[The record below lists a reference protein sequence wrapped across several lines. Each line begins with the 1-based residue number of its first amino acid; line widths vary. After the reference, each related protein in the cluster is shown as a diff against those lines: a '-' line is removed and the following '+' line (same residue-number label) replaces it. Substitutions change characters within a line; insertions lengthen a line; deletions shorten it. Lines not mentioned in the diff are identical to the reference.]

1 MSSTLNQ
8 KNSKSFS
15 LTFPLGYQ
23 LNLKTTVNGMLS
35 VKFRNPQSSDAGS
48 LGALDSSTK
57 MIDVLEESNV
67 NRLLSMYDSH
77 GEIMNTPEP
86 IARTP
91 SPVPTEIIEHDP
103 EDIARMLERNGIK
116 IRDYAYVATTEPVAE
131 TFDALV
137 GISEYELRLNDT
149 TPTRPHIKGK
159 TLHHLLETGY
169 ISLEEATT
177 RCQSQDMSALAAYRA
192 SPNVSYPW
200 RVLPLTEEHEVK
212 SWSVE
217 ERRAWVAK
225 SQVAL
230 GTISSLRHYDR
241 CVAQE
246 RERLESEEKERQQ
259 IEEVMRRH
267 WERENANIE
276 AMKKR
281 TLDDP
286 EMELSPGKK
295 QKVAHDPLIALSSPT
310 TAVSGHMQP
319 TVTSLPSTPDMA
331 AVIPAAPL
339 VACRHNIGRTT
350 TSSGIDPSGPT
361 RPNPPTPPLVA
372 RLPRQGL
379 GRPTTLYNLDS

>member
-1 MSSTLNQ
+1 MSSILTQ
-8 KNSKSFS
+8 NSRSFS
-15 LTFPLGYQ
+15 LAFPFGYQ

-35 VKFRNPQSSDAGS
+35 VKFRNPQSSDARS
-48 LGALDSSTK
+48 LGALDSSTE
-57 MIDVLEESNV
+57 MIEVLEESNV
-67 NRLLSMYDSH
+67 NRPPSTHNSH
-77 GEIMNTPEP
+77 SEITNTPEP

-103 EDIARMLERNGIK
+103 EDITRMLERNGIK
-116 IRDYAYVATTEPVAE
+116 IRDYAYVATAEPVAE

-137 GISEYELRLNDT
+137 GISEYELRLNNT
-149 TPTRPHIKGK
+149 CPTRPHIKGK
-159 TLHHLLETGY
+159 TLHRLFEARY
-169 ISLEEATT
+169 ISLEEATA
-177 RCQSQDMSALAAYRA
+177 RCQPQDMSALAEYRA

-212 SWSVE
+212 SWSAE

-230 GTISSLRHYDR
+230 ATLSSLRHYDR

-267 WERENANIE
+267 WERENANVE

-295 QKVAHDPLIALSSPT
+295 QKVAHDQPIALPSPT
-310 TAVSGHMQP
+310 TPVSGHAQP
-319 TVTSLPSTPDMA
+319 IVTSLPSTPDTT
-331 AVIPAAPL
+331 AVISSAPL
-339 VACRHNIGRTT
+339 VASHHNIGRTT
-350 TSSGIDPSGPT
+350 TLSGIDPSGPT
-361 RPNPPTPPLVA
+361 MPTPPTPAPVA
-372 RLPRQGL
+372 RPVRRGL
-379 GRPTTLYNLDS
+379 GRTTTLYNLDS

>member
-1 MSSTLNQ
+1 MSSILTQ
-8 KNSKSFS
+8 NSRSFS
-15 LTFPLGYQ
+15 LTFPFGYQ
-23 LNLKTTVNGMLS
+23 LNLRTTVNGMLS
-35 VKFRNPQSSDAGS
+35 VKFRNPQSSDARS
-48 LGALDSSTK
+48 LGVLDSSTE
-57 MIDVLEESNV
+57 MVDVLEESNV
-67 NRLLSMYDSH
+67 DRLPSMHDSH
-77 GEIMNTPEP
+77 SENRNTSDP

-91 SPVPTEIIEHDP
+91 SPVPTEIVESDP
-103 EDIARMLERNGIK
+103 EDIARMLGRNGIK
-116 IRDYAYVATTEPVAE
+116 VRDYAYVATAEPVAE

-149 TPTRPHIKGK
+149 SPTRPHVKGK
-159 TLHHLLETGY
+159 TLHRLLEIRY

-177 RCQSQDMSALAAYRA
+177 RCQLQDMSALAEYRA

-200 RVLPLTEEHEVK
+200 RVLPLTEEREVK
-212 SWSVE
+212 SWSIE

-230 GTISSLRHYDR
+230 ATMSSLRHYDR

-259 IEEVMRRH
+259 IEEVIRRH
-267 WERENANIE
+267 WKRENANVE

-281 TLDDP
+281 ILDDP

-295 QKVAHDPLIALSSPT
+295 QKVAHDPPIALPSPT
-310 TAVSGHMQP
+310 TPVSGHAQP
-319 TVTSLPSTPDMA
+319 AVTSLPSTPDTA
-331 AVIPAAPL
+331 AVIPSAPL
-339 VACRHNIGRTT
+339 VASHHNIGRTT

-372 RLPRQGL
+372 RPARRGL
-379 GRPTTLYNLDS
+379 GRTTTLYNLDS